1 MLYLSLRHPGEVRS
15 GISVFLHAAIYLILM
30 VYKLMTGPTFRS
42 EAFGRRD
49 PIGELSELRR
59 FSPLI
64 YMLLRDGLFYFV
76 M

>member
-1 MLYLSLRHPGEVRS
+1 MEHDHFFR
-15 GISVFLHAAIYLILM
+15 AAIYLMLM

-42 EAFGRRD
+42 EAFARRD
-49 PIGELSELRR
+49 PIGELSDLRR

-64 YMLLRDGLFYFV
+64 YVLLRDGIFYFV